1 MMTVL
6 RRTVLGLLLALF
18 SLPTVA
24 QEVVH
29 QDYSEALLEELD
41 ASGEPYILD
50 FYAPWCVTCA
60 AQQRVIGALQAEN
73 EAYREVTIVQVDW
86 DTHREGPLVAEL
98 GIPRRST
105 LVLMQGGEEI
115 MRLVADT
122 RREAIEGLFEAA
134 L

>member
-1 MMTVL
+1 MTVL
-6 RRTVLGLLLALF
+6 RRTVMGLLLMLV
-18 SLPTVA
+18 SLPAMA

-29 QDYSEALLEELD
+29 EVYSEALVEELD
-41 ASGEPYILD
+41 ASGQPYILD
-50 FYAPWCVTCA
+50 FYASWCVTCA

-73 EAYREVTIVQVDW
+73 EAYREVTVVQVDW

-105 LVLMQGGEEI
+105 LVLMRGGEEI

-122 RREAIEGLFEAA
+122 RRDAIEGLFAA
-134 L
+134 AN